1 MFLKQFR
8 GEIGYAVKETCF
20 VFFFNLI
27 TTASFYSLV
36 WVWERRKGVSLSLS
50 LLLLLSMLFVC
61 SPWSCEYKNASV
73 QSEFKPQPYGQMMQN
88 WGGGLWMCATWR
100 TAHHCSAVSTTH
112 SVMVQIRLEICFLF
126 HSLSGKLFSQKCYSL
141 YLGPSP
147 PLLDNF
153 HLLESKS
160 GCVIYLTLKPPRD
173 EGWRAGE
180 MIMWLFIRAH
190 L

>member
-1 MFLKQFR
+1 MQSK
-8 GEIGYAVKETCF
+8 KH
-20 VFFFNLI
+20 VFFFFFIWSPLPHF
-27 TTASFYSLV
+27 TV
-36 WVWERRKGVSLSLS
+36 WFEYESEGKVSLSLCLCFYFYQCCLFAVRGHVNTKMHQYNLS
-50 LLLLLSMLFVC
+50 LNHSLMARWC
-61 SPWSCEYKNASV
+61 KM
-73 QSEFKPQPYGQMMQN
+73 G
-88 WGGGLWMCATWR
+88 GGGLWMCATWR

-153 HLLESKS
+153 HLLESES